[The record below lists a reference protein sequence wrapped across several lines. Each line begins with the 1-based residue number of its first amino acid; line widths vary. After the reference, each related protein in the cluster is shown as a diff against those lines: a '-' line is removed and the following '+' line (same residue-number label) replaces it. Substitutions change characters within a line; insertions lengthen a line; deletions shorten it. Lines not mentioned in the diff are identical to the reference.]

1 MNLYVY
7 LSFSYL
13 NMPNLKFSIA
23 FFHRNCRLHPL
34 TWYFV
39 FPVSPCPMCGSAEHL
54 NVYCQPHIFC
64 LFMHILCILYPT
76 FLKKKHILYTFSPY
90 AWHIFLAQWRRSLSQ
105 DDVPSSRKVF
115 TGRCDGME
123 EDHHNGLIRLIWLII
138 MDLWWIITY

>member
-1 MNLYVY
+1 MY
-7 LSFSYL
+7 LRYSKIIYEFICLFKFSYL

-39 FPVSPCPMCGSAEHL
+39 FPVSPCPMCSSAEHL

-76 FLKKKHILYTFSPY
+76 FFKKTHFI
-90 AWHIFLAQWRRSLSQ
+90 HIFAICLARFSSPVAQEPLPRWCAVLPQGFHGKMRWNGGRSS
-105 DDVPSSRKVF
+105 
-115 TGRCDGME
+115 
-123 EDHHNGLIRLIWLII
+123 
-138 MDLWWIITY
+138 